1 MQSDIILNNAVIKL
15 IGEFQDKR
23 IYFKYFVQYEKPPY
37 QRQLYEFWVSTIDK
51 LTENILKTSLIK
63 VQELQNLFS
72 LFEYKPLGIENVL
85 AQMQKE
91 GKIVMEG
98 YRTKA
103 VNILLKVENEENEDL
118 TTNNTHH
125 LQILWNPLKRAFE
138 KLLIKKKSPTPTKC
152 PYFFHIK
159 YFKEN
164 IIKFK
169 QAVEEVSINQFNT
182 FTAKQLMKVI
192 DLPQREILF
201 LIGIFLEA
209 KLIQSVGYFT
219 IDSIKQEVFIY
230 KSMWLVENNNL
241 DLAKN
246 QTLFQLKYQEI
257 LNSDERDEC
266 YKSIELKEKQIRKK
280 ILEKKSPNEIK
291 FHIAEKLQFE
301 KWIENYEHRLLIMQ
315 QSQARLRNA
324 DSDLQIQDIIQQVNH
339 ILKNNE
345 IDNLMLQDNLNEFM
359 DHRQQ
364 QEETLQIMKRYEP
377 SEIDT
382 LYNKYLEE
390 NQLKDTNSVQIQ
402 NTHNTPFVPLQP
414 QKHNYESEERMLE
427 LQQ

>member
-15 IGEFQDKR
+15 IREFQDKT
-23 IYFKYFVQYEKPPY
+23 IYFKYFVQYEKPTY
-37 QRQLYEFWVSTIDK
+37 QRKLYDFWVSTIDK
-51 LTENILKTSLIK
+51 LTENILKTSLIN
-63 VQELQNLFS
+63 VHELQNLFS
-72 LFEYKPLGIENVL
+72 LFEYKPQCIENVL
-85 AQMQKE
+85 AQMRKE

-118 TTNNTHH
+118 TTNNTQR
-125 LQILWNPLKRAFE
+125 LQILWNPLKKVFE
-138 KLLIKKKSPTPTKC
+138 KLLIKIKSPTPTKC

-182 FTAKQLMKVI
+182 FTAKQLTKVI

-201 LIGIFLEA
+201 LISIFLEA

-257 LNSDERDEC
+257 LNSDEREEC

-324 DSDLQIQDIIQQVNH
+324 DSDLQIQDIIFNH

-345 IDNLMLQDNLNEFM
+345 IDNLTLQENLNEFM

-390 NQLKDTNSVQIQ
+390 NQQMDANSLQKQ

-414 QKHNYESEERMLE
+414 QNHNYELEERILE